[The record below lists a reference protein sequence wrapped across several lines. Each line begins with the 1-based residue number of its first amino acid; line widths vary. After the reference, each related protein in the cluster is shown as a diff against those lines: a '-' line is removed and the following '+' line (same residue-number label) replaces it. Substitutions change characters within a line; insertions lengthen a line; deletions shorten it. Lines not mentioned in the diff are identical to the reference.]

1 MSHLHLLMD
10 IDGVL
15 IRDYVLLDHVKSN
28 IVRYVSKK
36 LPGMK
41 RHEKINNL
49 LYKAYG
55 HTAIGLQEEFGL
67 DTRDFD
73 DYVYNRYL
81 IAHLHDYIQHD
92 EKFKRDALTLQHI
105 CDSTDVSF
113 FSNAPLNWT
122 EPIREAIDLRIKNT
136 SENLKPKFESY
147 LKFGLDNKIVFVDDK
162 IENLFPTVMLSN
174 WTPIQYSE
182 NGAGDSQ
189 QIKVIHDISEIWP
202 YL

>member
-1 MSHLHLLMD
+1 MSQPHLLLD

-41 RHEKINNL
+41 RHQKINNL

-81 IAHLHDYIQHD
+81 LAHLYDYIQTD
-92 EKFKRDALTLQHI
+92 EKFKRDSIVLRHL
-105 CDSTDVSF
+105 CDVSRVTF
-113 FSNAPLNWT
+113 FSNAPLDWT
-122 EPIREAIDLRIKNT
+122 EPIREAIDLRITNT
-136 SENLKPKFESY
+136 DGNLKPKFDSY
-147 LKFGLDNKIVFVDDK
+147 LKFGFSDKIVFVDDK
-162 IENLFPTVMLSN
+162 IENLIPTVMLEH
-174 WTPIQYSE
+174 WTPIHYSE
-182 NGAGDSQ
+182 TSTGTSQ
-189 QIKVIHDISEIWP
+189 QIKVIRDISEVCHF
-202 YL
+202 L

>member
-1 MSHLHLLMD
+1 MSHRLLLD

-15 IRDYVLLDHVKSN
+15 IRDDILLNHVKSN
-28 IVRYVSKK
+28 VVRYVSKK
-36 LPGMK
+36 LPTMK
-41 RHEKINNL
+41 RPEKMNNL

-55 HTAIGLQEEFGL
+55 HTAIGLHKEFGL
-67 DTRDFD
+67 DTRDFN

-81 IAHLHDYIQHD
+81 IAHLDDYIQHD
-92 EKFKRDALTLQHI
+92 ENFKRDALILQRI

-136 SENLKPKFESY
+136 SGNLKPKFESY

-162 IENLFPTVMLSN
+162 IENLIPTVMLSN

-182 NGAGDSQ
+182 TGGSSQ
-189 QIKVIHDISEIWP
+189 QIKVISDISEVCHF
-202 YL
+202 L

>member
-1 MSHLHLLMD
+1 MNQQTRLLLD

-28 IVRYVSKK
+28 VVRYVSKK

-41 RHEKINNL
+41 RHQKINNL

-81 IAHLHDYIQHD
+81 IAHLYDYIQTD
-92 EKFKRDALTLQHI
+92 EKFKRDAYVVRQL
-105 CDSTDVSF
+105 CDVTNITF
-113 FSNAPLNWT
+113 FSNAPPNWT
-122 EPIREAIDLRIKNT
+122 EPIREAIDLRITNT
-136 SENLKPKFESY
+136 HENLKPKFESY
-147 LKFGLDNKIVFVDDK
+147 LKFGFDDRIVFVDDK
-162 IENLFPTVMLSN
+162 IENLIPTVMLSN

-182 NGAGDSQ
+182 TAGSSQ
-189 QIKVIHDISEIWP
+189 QIKVIHDISEVCHF
-202 YL
+202 L

>member
-1 MSHLHLLMD
+1 MSPHLLLD

-55 HTAIGLQEEFGL
+55 HTGIGIKEEFGL

-73 DYVYNRYL
+73 EFVYNRYL
-81 IAHLHDYIQHD
+81 IAHLYDHIQND
-92 EKFKRDALTLQHI
+92 EKFKQDALTLQRI
-105 CDSTDVSF
+105 CDFTSVSF

-136 SENLKPKFESY
+136 SGNLKPKLESY
-147 LKFGLDNKIVFVDDK
+147 LKFSSDKKFVFVDDK
-162 IENLFPTVMLSN
+162 IGNLVPTAMLGN

-182 NGAGDSQ
+182 KGSGDSQ
-189 QIKVIHDISEIWP
+189 QIKVIHDISEVWH